1 MAENL
6 LTASAQTKADPP
18 KAKKKNRKWR
28 VPVRLKF
35 TREGKYFFWMTIG
48 VGLAAI
54 NTGNNLLYLLLGMML
69 SLIVISGI
77 LCNISLSKLAV
88 ERTIPS
94 EIFAGTPCL
103 VSLSVRNKKRFFPS
117 FSIEI
122 EDRIEYLPKGKK
134 CYFLKISPG
143 SSQQTAYRL
152 TLPRR
157 GRYELDEVRVST
169 RFPFALFTK
178 TRILSV
184 PGEMIAYP
192 RITPIALPAGDALKQ
207 TGWDAS
213 MQRGQGIDFFALRDM
228 QPGDELRW
236 VHWPSTARLG
246 TFQVREF
253 TDDQRPQVDMM
264 VWQEMPEGIDH
275 AEERLDPAVDMAAS
289 LLLAFVQREQPVR
302 LATATHQ
309 FPPVDHPS
317 RLADILLHLALL
329 SPQEA
334 LAKPSW
340 LDDFPLVVL
349 SEDSSP
355 PAGVDPARFVVAYF
369 SEEGA
374 VLEPTPS

>member
-1 MAENL
+1 MADNV
-6 LTASAQTKADPP
+6 LTQPQSSQADRSSAKP
-18 KAKKKNRKWR
+18 KKRKWR

-35 TREGKYFFWMTIG
+35 TREGKYFFWMSIG

-88 ERTIPS
+88 ERTVPG

-103 VSLSVRNKKRFFPS
+103 VSLSVTNQKRFFPS

-122 EDRIEYLPKGKK
+122 EDRIEHLPKGKK

-143 SSQQTAYRL
+143 SAQQTAYRL

-157 GRYELDEVRVST
+157 GRYELDEVRIST

-184 PGEMIAYP
+184 GGEMLAYP
-192 RITPIALPAGDALKQ
+192 RISPVGLPAGDALKQ

-213 MQRGQGIDFFALRDM
+213 MQRGQGIDFFALREM

-236 VHWPSTARLG
+236 VHWPSTARTG

-317 RLADILLHLALL
+317 RLAEILQYLALL
-329 SPQEA
+329 SPAEA
-334 LAKPSW
+334 LAKPAW
-340 LDDFPLVVL
+340 MDDFPLIVL
-349 SEDSSP
+349 SEDSP
-355 PAGVDPARFVVAYF
+355 KPAGVDSSRLVVAYF

-374 VLEPTPS
+374 VLEPTSS